1 MLIYFGSQ
9 VRCEGSQPTCKTCEV
24 YHDDCRYDK
33 APPMSQVLAMAK
45 RLQDAE
51 RTINELRREST
62 PTSQAAEISLPVD
75 SSPVRSPVERSP
87 PAAGPNLAED
97 VPESNVEVHPRN
109 PVTSSVQ
116 NFRENNTVLSSEPVQ
131 THLTISIQPEDQVT
145 TDLSVDEHGKICYY
159 GPTSAVHNPPELT
172 TPASLSSTC
181 DSFSSMMSARS
192 FLSSYSKESSMWETY
207 ALGNI
212 AGETGIPRPTLAKL
226 LQIHWTWV
234 SPMFMWVYRPAF
246 TRK

>member
-1 MLIYFGSQ
+1 
-9 VRCEGSQPTCKTCEV
+9 
-24 YHDDCRYDK
+24 
-33 APPMSQVLAMAK
+33 MSQVLAMAK

-51 RTINELRREST
+51 RTINELRRES
-62 PTSQAAEISLPVD
+62 PPASQAPKISLPVD
-75 SSPVRSPVERSP
+75 SSPVRSPMEHNP
-87 PAAGPNLAED
+87 PATGPSLTED
-97 VPESNVEVHPRN
+97 VPEPNVDVHPIN
-109 PVTSSVQ
+109 PVTSSAQ
-116 NFRENNTVLSSEPVQ
+116 KFRDHDTVLSSEPVQ

-181 DSFSSMMSARS
+181 DSFSSMMSART
-192 FLSSYSKESSMWETY
+192 FLSAYSKESSIWETY

-246 TRK
+246 TRE